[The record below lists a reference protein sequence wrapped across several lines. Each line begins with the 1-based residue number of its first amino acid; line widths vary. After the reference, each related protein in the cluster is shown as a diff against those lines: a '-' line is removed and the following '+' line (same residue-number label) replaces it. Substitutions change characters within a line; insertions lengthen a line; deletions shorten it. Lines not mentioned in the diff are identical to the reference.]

1 MIYLNLTYLIQ
12 SIIMLF
18 IILDPIGNAPL
29 FYGYTKDME
38 EGERRRTILNSI
50 IIAVSLLIFFAFF
63 GEPFFRYFGITT
75 SDFRI
80 AGGIILFVYGLWGV
94 FGNTEVELVKERDS
108 LAIVPLATPLLAGPG
123 SITTVIYIKY
133 SWGLSTSLLA
143 ILIDGLIA
151 LLILLAGEKLFNLFG
166 RKGSIFLIK
175 LFSMILLAIAVGMIR
190 QGIVENI
197 QGNVAQLIGNPP

>member
-1 MIYLNLTYLIQ
+1 
-12 SIIMLF
+12 MLF

-29 FYGYTKDME
+29 FYGYTKDMKE
-38 EGERRRTILNSI
+38 AERRKTILNSI
-50 IIAVSLLIFFAFF
+50 AIAIALLVFFALF
-63 GEPFFRYFGITT
+63 GEPFFRYFGITAP
-75 SDFRI
+75 DFRI

-94 FGNTEVELVKERDS
+94 FGNTEIEMVKDRES

-133 SWGLSTSLLA
+133 NWGLWISLSS

-151 LLILLAGEKLFNLFG
+151 LGILLAGEKLFKLFG
-166 RKGSIFLIK
+166 SKGSIFLVK

-190 QGIVENI
+190 QGITEIINR
-197 QGNVAQLIGNPP
+197 GANAF